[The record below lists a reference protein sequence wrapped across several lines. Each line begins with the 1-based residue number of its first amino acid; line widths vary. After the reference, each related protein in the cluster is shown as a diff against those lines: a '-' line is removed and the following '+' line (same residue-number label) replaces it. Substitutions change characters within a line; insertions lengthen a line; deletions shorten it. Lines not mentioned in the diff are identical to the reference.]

1 MLTKDL
7 SMIVEV
13 LELVDPN
20 DNPEILLLTM
30 MEKTSRN
37 RTIGYQVGLPNMSSV
52 PFRFVSACQLLQT
65 SDHQIHHGTGRCE
78 TVYGAASDRSGAFH
92 KSIEQGRRR

>member
-37 RTIGYQVGLPNMSSV
+37 RTIGYQV